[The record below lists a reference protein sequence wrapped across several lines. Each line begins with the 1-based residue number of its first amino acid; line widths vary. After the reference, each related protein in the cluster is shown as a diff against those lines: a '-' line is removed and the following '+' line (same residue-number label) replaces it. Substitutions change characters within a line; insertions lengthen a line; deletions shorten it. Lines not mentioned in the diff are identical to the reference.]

1 MKKQVFGRQLKR
13 DTNERKALFK
23 GLVSSLTM
31 YERIETTEE
40 KAKSIKGHVEKLVTK
55 AKKNDSEHARRL
67 LQAYLTHEALQKML
81 TDIAPRFVDRPGGY
95 TRILKI
101 GNRFN
106 DNASM
111 VIMEWVEKSTKTQ
124 AVATLKKATI
134 NKKTVVTDKAN
145 ATGAVSTKE
154 VKAKKAVKTP
164 IKKATA
170 KTRSA
175 SSVQAKKKEVVK

>member
-40 KAKSIKGHVEKLVTK
+40 KAKSIRGHVEKLVTK
-55 AKKNDSEHARRL
+55 AKKNDSVHARSL

-101 GNRFN
+101 GNRFS

-111 VIMEWVEKSTKTQ
+111 VIMEWVEKGNKTQ
-124 AVATLKKATI
+124 QVASV
-134 NKKTVVTDKAN
+134 KKTVTPKKA
-145 ATGAVSTKE
+145 AVEVASTAVVSTKE
-154 VKAKKAVKTP
+154 VKPKKTVKTP
-164 IKKATA
+164 ARKTAAKKT
-170 KTRSA
+170 T
-175 SSVQAKKKEVVK
+175 KKEVTK

>member
-1 MKKQVFGRQLKR
+1 MKKQIFGRQLKR
-13 DTNERKALFK
+13 DTDERKALFK
-23 GLVSSLTM
+23 GLSSSLTM

-40 KAKSIKGHVEKLVTK
+40 KAKSIRAHVEKLVTK
-55 AKKNDSEHARRL
+55 AKNNDSTHARSL

-81 TDIAPRFVDRPGGY
+81 TDIAPRFANRPGGY

-124 AVATLKKATI
+124 APKVAGKKSQQVASPTPDEVVAT
-134 NKKTVVTDKAN
+134 TVVE
-145 ATGAVSTKE
+145 TKE
-154 VKAKKAVKTP
+154 AKPKKAVKAP
-164 IKKATA
+164 AKKAATKKKKVTA
-170 KTRSA
+170 K
-175 SSVQAKKKEVVK
+175 